1 MSVYNIRINQR
12 LLDCTYCGQPLRPDT
27 SGGKAW
33 KCAGVHIF
41 CRACVS
47 RHEQA
52 CISYCSSLDQII
64 SKMKFKYNCCDSE
77 YIPFHEIE
85 GHLCDIN
92 ILVHHE
98 FFAVRDYGECII
110 DTSALVCSECR
121 LPLRPPIFRHLRKYM
136 HVCSICY
143 HRGDFANYHH
153 CHDLDYLVEG
163 ISVECE
169 ACKEYLPFSTLASH
183 QLDGCSF
190 RQTLPKIAPGC
201 AQSPQCPLMSSSPV
215 SGPLPPPSVPPKMSV
230 FNLRISQGLLD
241 CTYCHRAL
249 LPDSYGGRAFTCAGS
264 HLFCRDCDTRHQ
276 KACISHCGLMDDII
290 IQMKFKSNCC
300 DSGRKYTPYCE
311 FAGHLCTTRAV
322 EQQLKSVRAWKECI
336 LDTSALVCSECRLP
350 LQPPIFRHLLGNMPV
365 CSACYHRGDIAN
377 YRHCHELDYL
387 VSGILVECEACKEYL
402 PFRNLASHQ
411 LDNCS
416 LKIGPGS
423 RARKN
428 VCDEDKTKSPSV
440 GSNSIHGKNKRM
452 PPLEVGKMDKHIVH
466 SDESGN
472 DDDSCDDNHNHGTCE
487 HVFSCEDDS
496 IDKMDEGKEVENPE
510 TVKGVTEN
518 AFKTPCE
525 KAEIAMPNGQK
536 TGKNKRK
543 APYGVDKMDK
553 YIVHGDEVGNDDS
566 SGGRHGA
573 VAQAHGRRQGPALAH
588 RPPLPWPLFCSS
600 GPSCS
605 SLGSP
610 TGISYDAD
618 GSLLA
623 ASRNTACGNLV
634 SSRAL
639 CLCCTNRLDPH

>member
-1 MSVYNIRINQR
+1 MYSSPEMSVYNIRINQR

-27 SGGKAW
+27 LGGKAW
-33 KCAGVHIF
+33 KCAGIHIF

-85 GHLCDIN
+85 GHLCNIN

-110 DTSALVCSECR
+110 DTSALVCSKCR
-121 LPLRPPIFRHLRKYM
+121 LPLR
-136 HVCSICY
+136 
-143 HRGDFANYHH
+143 
-153 CHDLDYLVEG
+153 
-163 ISVECE
+163 
-169 ACKEYLPFSTLASH
+169 
-183 QLDGCSF
+183 
-190 RQTLPKIAPGC
+190 
-201 AQSPQCPLMSSSPV
+201 
-215 SGPLPPPSVPPKMSV
+215 
-230 FNLRISQGLLD
+230 
-241 CTYCHRAL
+241 
-249 LPDSYGGRAFTCAGS
+249 
-264 HLFCRDCDTRHQ
+264 
-276 KACISHCGLMDDII
+276 
-290 IQMKFKSNCC
+290 
-300 DSGRKYTPYCE
+300 
-311 FAGHLCTTRAV
+311 
-322 EQQLKSVRAWKECI
+322 
-336 LDTSALVCSECRLP
+336 
-350 LQPPIFRHLLGNMPV
+350 PPIFRHLLGNMPV

-566 SGGRHGA
+566 SA
-573 VAQAHGRRQGPALAH
+573 VAQAHGRRQARH
-588 RPPLPWPLFCSS
+588 
-600 GPSCS
+600 
-605 SLGSP
+605 
-610 TGISYDAD
+610 
-618 GSLLA
+618 
-623 ASRNTACGNLV
+623 
-634 SSRAL
+634 
-639 CLCCTNRLDPH
+639 

>member
-1 MSVYNIRINQR
+1 MESASSTQAPLCVLNAGFLSDLPFSGISVNTCTFVASATIVVISPTTITATTSTTWLKVSRWNVRLAKNTFHSLPWLHTSWTVAHSGRHCQR
-12 LLDCTYCGQPLRPDT
+12 LP
-27 SGGKAW
+27 
-33 KCAGVHIF
+33 
-41 CRACVS
+41 
-47 RHEQA
+47 QA
-52 CISYCSSLDQII
+52 C
-64 SKMKFKYNCCDSE
+64 
-77 YIPFHEIE
+77 
-85 GHLCDIN
+85 
-92 ILVHHE
+92 
-98 FFAVRDYGECII
+98 
-110 DTSALVCSECR
+110 
-121 LPLRPPIFRHLRKYM
+121 LPPLLPYM
-136 HVCSICY
+136 VHVCS
-143 HRGDFANYHH
+143 
-153 CHDLDYLVEG
+153 
-163 ISVECE
+163 
-169 ACKEYLPFSTLASH
+169 P
-183 QLDGCSF
+183 DGCAS
-190 RQTLPKIAPGC
+190 GC
-201 AQSPQCPLMSSSPV
+201 ARSPQCPLMSSSPV

-290 IQMKFKSNCC
+290 IQMKFKSNYC

-566 SGGRHGA
+566 SA
-573 VAQAHGRRQGPALAH
+573 VAQAHGRRQARH
-588 RPPLPWPLFCSS
+588 
-600 GPSCS
+600 
-605 SLGSP
+605 
-610 TGISYDAD
+610 
-618 GSLLA
+618 
-623 ASRNTACGNLV
+623 
-634 SSRAL
+634 
-639 CLCCTNRLDPH
+639 

>member
-1 MSVYNIRINQR
+1 MESASSTQA
-12 LLDCTYCGQPLRPDT
+12 PLCVLNAGFLSDLPF
-27 SGGKAW
+27 SG
-33 KCAGVHIF
+33 
-41 CRACVS
+41 
-47 RHEQA
+47 
-52 CISYCSSLDQII
+52 
-64 SKMKFKYNCCDSE
+64 
-77 YIPFHEIE
+77 
-85 GHLCDIN
+85 
-92 ILVHHE
+92 
-98 FFAVRDYGECII
+98 
-110 DTSALVCSECR
+110 
-121 LPLRPPIFRHLRKYM
+121 
-136 HVCSICY
+136 ICY

-201 AQSPQCPLMSSSPV
+201 ARSPQCPLMSSSPV

-290 IQMKFKSNCC
+290 IQMKFKSNYC

-566 SGGRHGA
+566 SA
-573 VAQAHGRRQGPALAH
+573 VAQAHGRRQARH
-588 RPPLPWPLFCSS
+588 
-600 GPSCS
+600 
-605 SLGSP
+605 
-610 TGISYDAD
+610 
-618 GSLLA
+618 
-623 ASRNTACGNLV
+623 
-634 SSRAL
+634 
-639 CLCCTNRLDPH
+639 